1 MTIEEQQAIIAR
13 ARRARAEA
21 VSALA
26 LSAARTL
33 WNQAL
38 RLQRAWTVARTRT
51 ELYALSDRTLKDIGL
66 SRGQIDSLFR

>member
-1 MTIEEQQAIIAR
+1 MTNEEHQAIIAR

-21 VSALA
+21 LSALA
-26 LSAARTL
+26 LSAARAL

-51 ELYALSDRTLKDIGL
+51 ELNALSDRTLKDIGL
-66 SRGQIDSLFR
+66 SRGQIDSMYR